1 MAAENPTPETTTRDV
16 LHHIDRRLT
25 LIESDVRELGS
36 RLIELFA
43 ALEAK
48 IESRFAAFEAKV
60 DNRFAAFEAKMDN
73 RFAAQDAKMESRFAA
88 QDQKINET
96 SQNLHARMDRQE
108 QRADTRFRW
117 TIGLM
122 LVMWM
127 STMGTILFR
136 LGPLPQ

>member
-60 DNRFAAFEAKMDN
+60 DN

>member
-48 IESRFAAFEAKV
+48 IESRFAAFEAK
-60 DNRFAAFEAKMDN
+60 MDN

-108 QRADTRFRW
+108 QRAGTRFRW

>member
-48 IESRFAAFEAKV
+48 IES
-60 DNRFAAFEAKMDN
+60 RFAAFEAKMDN

>member
-36 RLIELFA
+36 RLIEL
-43 ALEAK
+43 
-48 IESRFAAFEAKV
+48 
-60 DNRFAAFEAKMDN
+60 FAAFEAKMDN

>member
-48 IESRFAAFEAKV
+48 IESRFAAFEAK
-60 DNRFAAFEAKMDN
+60 MDN

-88 QDQKINET
+88 QAQKINET

>member
-48 IESRFAAFEAKV
+48 I
-60 DNRFAAFEAKMDN
+60 
-73 RFAAQDAKMESRFAA
+73 ESRFAA

>member
-25 LIESDVRELGS
+25 LIENDVRELGS

-48 IESRFAAFEAKV
+48 IESRFAAFEAK
-60 DNRFAAFEAKMDN
+60 MDN
-73 RFAAQDAKMESRFAA
+73 RFAAQDAKMERRFAA